1 MSFYLEET
9 SEFSNYTL
17 KLFINKYINSHLYQ
31 EASLYLSQGRKSFFL
46 FRDSYKNNCWL
57 KRSEKMLTLKVSLIF
72 LEVLMNDK
80 RRSCN
85 RKL

>member
-31 EASLYLSQGRKSFFL
+31 EASLYLYLKEGKAFF
-46 FRDSYKNNCWL
+46 Y
-57 KRSEKMLTLKVSLIF
+57 
-72 LEVLMNDK
+72 LEIHIKITVG
-80 RRSCN
+80 
-85 RKL
+85 